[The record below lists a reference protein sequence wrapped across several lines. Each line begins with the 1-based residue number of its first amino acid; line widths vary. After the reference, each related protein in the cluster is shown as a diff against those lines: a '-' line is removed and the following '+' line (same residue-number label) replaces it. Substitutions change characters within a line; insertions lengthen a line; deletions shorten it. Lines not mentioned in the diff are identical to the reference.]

1 LDVDRLVGKVA
12 VVAGG
17 GNGIGAASS
26 RRLAAEG
33 ARVVVADI
41 DAAAAARV
49 AESISS
55 GGASVVSLAF
65 DIADE
70 DSVGELFEEVSRVFG
85 GVDLLHNVA
94 ADLSPETIGRDTN
107 LLEVDLAVWDRTLHV
122 DLRGY
127 VLTMR
132 AAIPIMLERGG
143 GAIVNTSSAAAFLGE
158 AIRPAY
164 AAAKAGINAVSRHV
178 ANRWGRE
185 GIRCNVVAPGLVLTE
200 TATEAVLGVLAKRLA
215 RNPSGR
221 HGTPDDIA
229 ASVAYLLSSDA
240 AFINGQVISVD
251 GGITMR

>member
-1 LDVDRLVGKVA
+1 MDRLVGKVA

-70 DSVGELFEEVSRVFG
+70 DSVGEVSRVFG

-122 DLRGY
+122 DLRGD